1 MDALL
6 QDVRYGLRRLR
17 AAPAFAATVI
27 LTLALGIGANTAI
40 FSVVNALLLRPL
52 PYAEP
57 GRLVTIEH
65 RYPGLDD
72 MKAPV
77 SAAGF
82 ADYQANTRSFAAM
95 AVETGWGPNLT
106 GVGEPERLTG
116 ARVSGRFFPTLGVA
130 PLLGRA
136 LRPDEDQPGSNHVV
150 VLSHGLWLRLF
161 GGEPGAVGRAMQL
174 NGESYEVVGVMPPGF
189 RDFFNRRA
197 ELWTPLALPP
207 DRYTDG
213 QWTNEWLNLVARLKP
228 GVTEEQARTE
238 MRTHADALRQR
249 FPDDFPD
256 RWSLLVTS
264 LAEKGSGDT
273 RPALLVLLGAVGFV
287 LLIACANVANLLLAR
302 GASRMRE
309 VAVRSA
315 LGAPRRALVRQLL
328 VESLLLALAGG
339 LAGLLVGAAAVRAL
353 VAWNP
358 GDLPWASDIRVDGL
372 VLAFTAGV
380 AVLTGILFGLVPA
393 VQTSRSDLQ
402 SVIKEGGRGVHAE
415 RGGQTLRRSLVVA
428 EVALALVLL
437 AGSGLLLKS
446 FARLQRVD
454 PGFVPA
460 QLLTFAVALP
470 AAKYPS
476 DTQRIAFFDQLFP
489 RLAALPGVRAAGGT
503 SVLPFGGNWSTGSFT
518 VEGFTPAEDEPGPWG
533 DIRIVS
539 PDFLQALGAPLRRGR
554 HLTPDDGPGRPRV
567 AVVDEEM
574 VRRYWPDADPIGKRI
589 TFGPDSAPEWIEVV
603 GVVGHTM
610 HEGLDAD
617 ARVQLYLPYA
627 QRGPGQLTVVLR
639 TTGDPAR
646 LTAAARSAVRAID
659 PDQPIANVRTMEELV
674 DTSLGGR
681 RLAAVL
687 LAVFAGVALL
697 MAAVG
702 IYGVMSFAVAQR
714 TRELGVRV
722 ALGASRA
729 SVLRLVVR
737 QGMGL
742 VLLGVAIGAAGALG
756 LTRLIASQLYAVRS
770 TDPATFGLVAL
781 ALVATALV
789 AILVPAARAMRL
801 DPVAALRDE

>member
-17 AAPAFAATVI
+17 AAPAFAATVV

-40 FSVVNALLLRPL
+40 FSVVNALLLRAL

-65 RYPGLDD
+65 LYPGLDG
-72 MKAPV
+72 MQAPV

-82 ADYQANTRSFAAM
+82 ADYRDGTRSFATM
-95 AVETGWGPNLT
+95 AVQTGWGPNLT
-106 GVGEPERLTG
+106 GTGDPERLAG
-116 ARVSGRFFPTLGVA
+116 ARVSGQFFPVLGVA
-130 PLLGRA
+130 PLHGRT
-136 LRPDEDQPGSNHVV
+136 LRPDEDQPGRNLVV
-150 VLSHGLWLRLF
+150 VLSHGLWLRVF
-161 GGEPGAVGRAMQL
+161 GGEPSAVGKTMQL
-174 NGESYEVVGVMPPGF
+174 NGESYEVVGVMPPEF

-213 QWTNEWLNLVARLKP
+213 AWTNEWLSLVARLKP
-228 GVTEEQARTE
+228 GVSEAQAQTE
-238 MRTHADALRQR
+238 MRAHAEGLKQR
-249 FPDDFPD
+249 YPDSFPPD
-256 RWSLLVTS
+256 WSLVVTS
-264 LAEKGSGDT
+264 LNAKSAGDA

-315 LGAPRRALVRQLL
+315 LGASRRALVRQLL
-328 VESLLLALAGG
+328 VESLILALVGGAAG
-339 LAGLLVGAAAVRAL
+339 LALGALGVRAL

-358 GDLPWASDIRVDGL
+358 ADLPWASDIRVDGV
-372 VLAFTAGV
+372 VLGFTAAV

-393 VQTSRSDLQ
+393 IQTSRSDLQ
-402 SVIKEGGRGVHAE
+402 SVIKEGSRGMAAE

-446 FARLQRVD
+446 FARLQSVD
-454 PGFVPA
+454 PGFRA
-460 QLLTFAVALP
+460 ENLLTFTVALP

-476 DTQRIAFFDQLFP
+476 DTQRIAFFDRLLP
-489 RLAALPGVRAAGGT
+489 RLAALPGVEAAGGT
-503 SVLPFGGNWSTGSFT
+503 STLPFSGGWSTGSFT
-518 VEGFTPAEDEPGPWG
+518 VEGYTPAEDQPGPWG
-533 DIRIVS
+533 DIRIVT
-539 PDFLQALGAPLRRGR
+539 PDYLPALGAPLLRGR
-554 HLTPDDGPGRPRV
+554 NLSVDDGPGRPV
-567 AVVDEEM
+567 VVVVDEEM
-574 VRRYWPDADPIGKRI
+574 ARRYWPNADPIGKRI

-603 GVVGHTM
+603 GVVGHTA
-610 HEGLDAD
+610 HEGLDAEK
-617 ARVQLYLPYA
+617 RVQLYFSYR
-627 QRGPGQLTVVLR
+627 QRNPGQMAVALR
-639 TTGDPAR
+639 TRGEPTR
-646 LTAAARSAVRAID
+646 LTAAARAAVREID

-687 LAVFAGVALL
+687 LTVFAGVALL
-697 MAAVG
+697 MASVG
-702 IYGVMSFAVAQR
+702 IYGVMSYAVAQR

-722 ALGASRA
+722 ALGASRG

-737 QGMGL
+737 QGMTL
-742 VLLGVAIGAAGALG
+742 VLLGVAIGVAGAAALS
-756 LTRLIASQLYAVRS
+756 RLIASQLYAVRS
-770 TDPATFGLVAL
+770 TDPATFGAVAVVLV
-781 ALVATALV
+781 TIALV

-801 DPVAALRDE
+801 DPVVALRED